1 MRTTIIW
8 AAHPDDEVLY
18 TGAYVAMCVTRGDRV
33 VLAAVTDGEGSG
45 AKPSS
50 WTIDDLKRV
59 RTAEQ
64 RAAWEYLVRT
74 AAVDIRRLGQPDG
87 SVSSSVVQVYASA
100 LEKIYAPDVE
110 HYICGHAASA
120 HPDHRA
126 IVAGVR
132 AAAVRVLRFTRAPDE
147 TAGGTTY
154 TPTGANLTAVQLA
167 VGAYR
172 AFGQIS
178 VPGEFQAL
186 RSIGYVSRAFA

>member
-18 TGAYVAMCVTRGDRV
+18 TGAYVAMCVTRGDRL
-33 VLAAVTDGEGSG
+33 VLAAVTDGEASG
-45 AKPSS
+45 AKPGS
-50 WTIDDLKRV
+50 WTVDDLKRV

-64 RAAWEYLVRT
+64 RAAWEYLLRT
-74 AAVDIRRLGQPDG
+74 PAVDIRRLGQPDG
-87 SVSSSVVQVYASA
+87 SVTSSPVQVYAQA

-120 HPDHRA
+120 HPDHKA
-126 IVAGVR
+126 IVAGVK
-132 AAAVRVLRFTRAPDE
+132 AAAVRVLRFTRAPTE

-172 AFGQIS
+172 AFGQTS
-178 VPGEFQAL
+178 APTEFQAL
-186 RSIGYVSRAFA
+186 RTIGYVTRAFA

>member
-18 TGAYVAMCVTRGDRV
+18 SGAYVAMCATRGDRL
-33 VLAAVTDGEGSG
+33 VLVAVTDGGGSG
-45 AKPSS
+45 AKPAS
-50 WTIDDLKRV
+50 WSVDDLKRV

-64 RAAWEYLVRT
+64 RAAWEYLNRT

-87 SVSSSVVQVYASA
+87 GVTSSVIQVYAQA
-100 LEKIYAPDVE
+100 LEKIYAPSVE

-126 IVAGVR
+126 IVAGVK
-132 AAAVRVLRFTRAPDE
+132 AVGMRVLRFTRAPTE

-154 TPTGANLTAVQLA
+154 TPTGANLTAVLSA
-167 VGAYR
+167 VDAYR
-172 AFGQIS
+172 AFGQTS

-186 RSIGYVSRAFA
+186 RNIGYVTRTFA